1 MINSPEIDKDEIAIS
16 KEVGLRL
23 VQARKLSDQ
32 YRFTQLKAAELL
44 GISVGDLRLM
54 EEGLMLVP
62 LKVIKRAAE
71 AFAVSADWIVG
82 LVADDWELDQE
93 TRRERDFLVA
103 LEKLHLES
111 RAQQVAKQVEQDNK
125 LAALSEAVTLLS
137 QAVQAIDDSFMAFWA
152 KSEEFADM
160 PGGSSVLAR
169 IDQAQAAARAATLS
183 LVRAKALPIDALAAL
198 SQPKPPLRVWRNPST
213 GQLPQPVL
221 PIAESNPRA
230 ARQRNHTSLTQ
241 TALAS

>member
-1 MINSPEIDKDEIAIS
+1 MINTPETCKN
-16 KEVGLRL
+16 EVALSREAGLRL

-32 YRFTQLKAAELL
+32 YRFTQQKAAELL
-44 GISVGDLRLM
+44 GISAGDLRLM

-71 AFAVSADWIVG
+71 AFAVSADWLVG

-125 LAALSEAVTLLS
+125 LAALSEAVAALGP
-137 QAVQAIDDSFMAFWA
+137 AIQAIEDALIQMWMKTEAF
-152 KSEEFADM
+152 SDM
-160 PGGSSVLAR
+160 PGGSTLLNR
-169 IDQAQAAARAATLS
+169 IDQAQSASRAATLS
-183 LVRAKALPIDALAAL
+183 LVRAKALPIESLAAL
-198 SQPKPPLRVWRNPST
+198 PQPRPAIRVWTPAT
-213 GQLPQPVL
+213 AQLPQP
-221 PIAESNPRA
+221 IERKAGTTRT
-230 ARQRNHTSLTQ
+230 RNNLTQ
-241 TALAS
+241 SPTALAS